1 MLGPSAP
8 SAHAMR
14 VAQGR
19 AALGLL
25 ASVEFDIVDLV
36 MAHLRA
42 APVPLAA
49 LRRHRPAEPA
59 GARGGHPARRAQ
71 GRACLRLVT
80 KKAVP
85 LDIVDCVLRH
95 LRALPLPL
103 AVVADHARRM
113 RARWPTVVVVGRRTG
128 E

>member
-71 GRACLRLVT
+71 GRA
-80 KKAVP
+80 
-85 LDIVDCVLRH
+85 
-95 LRALPLPL
+95 
-103 AVVADHARRM
+103 
-113 RARWPTVVVVGRRTG
+113 WPSEMCNICAETTRSGTHGGITTNCNSGVC

>member
-1 MLGPSAP
+1 MLGPSAS
-8 SAHAMR
+8 SAHALR

-36 MAHLRA
+36 MARLRA
-42 APVPLAA
+42 ASVPLAT
-49 LRRHRPAEPA
+49 LRRHRPAAPA
-59 GARGGHPARRAQ
+59 GGHPARRAQ

-95 LRALPLPL
+95 LRVLPLPL

-113 RARWPTVVVVGRRTG
+113 RARSLTVVVVGRRPG